1 MIYRIYPNNKSNLL
15 IIKHINRNIVVVCII
30 NLQKKLFYIEY
41 FFKIIVLMYLKLLDF
56 LQVKHGI

>member
-30 NLQKKLFYIEY
+30 NLQ
-41 FFKIIVLMYLKLLDF
+41 LKVF
-56 LQVKHGI
+56 